1 MARRTVRTT
10 RSLPTN
16 FVGTVYDHNTK
27 VYVAAR
33 KDGSLT
39 FGRFNERGT
48 NIAIDQPSVED

>member
-1 MARRTVRTT
+1 MANKNSRVT
-10 RSLPTN
+10 LPTN

-39 FGRFNERGT
+39 FGRFNEKGT
-48 NIAIDQPSVED
+48 NVAVTKPESPRK